1 MAETAP
7 MTSYVGKKHP
17 MAHRKPPARTV
28 FKKKKATTGGTKHSG
43 SIRTS
48 GPGGMGGGA

>member
-7 MTSYVGKKHP
+7 MKSYVGKKHP
-17 MAHRKPPARTV
+17 MSYRKPPAKTV

-43 SIRTS
+43 SISTS
-48 GPGGMGGGA
+48 GG

>member
-7 MTSYVGKKHP
+7 MTTYAGRKRKHP
-17 MAHRKPPARTV
+17 LANRKPPAKTV

-43 SIRTS
+43 SISTS
-48 GPGGMGGGA
+48 GG

>member
-7 MTSYVGKKHP
+7 VTSYAGAKKKRHP
-17 MAHRKPPARTV
+17 ASYRKPPAKTV

-43 SIRTS
+43 SINTS
-48 GPGGMGGGA
+48 SGGA